1 MKKILLVLVAF
12 TLVACHDIDIIAPM
26 PQEINLGVKPGD
38 TGILSVMSKGASADV
53 TLIVKTGAK
62 YSLQVYQFGNLEPIK
77 TIKITADQD
86 TLKQTYS
93 FTEIPN
99 GIYDLMLTD
108 IEGKSTIKPLFIN
121 K

>member
-1 MKKILLVLVAF
+1 MKKILLAIVAL
-12 TLVACHDIDIIAPM
+12 TLVACQDIEMIAPI

-38 TGILSVMSKGASADV
+38 TGILSVMSKGASVDV
-53 TLIVKTGAK
+53 TLVVKTGAK
-62 YSLQVYQFGNLEPIK
+62 YSLQVYKFGNLEPIK

-93 FTEIPN
+93 FAEIPD

-108 IEGKSTIKPLFIN
+108 VEGKSTIKPLFIN

>member
-1 MKKILLVLVAF
+1 MKKILLAIITL
-12 TLVACHDIDIIAPM
+12 TLVACHDIDVLAPM

-38 TGILSVMSKGASADV
+38 TGILSVMSKGTSADV
-53 TLIVKTGAK
+53 TLLVKTGAK
-62 YSLQVYQFGNLEPIK
+62 YSLQVYKFGNLEPIK

-93 FTEIPN
+93 FTEVPN

-108 IEGKSTIKPLFIN
+108 IDGKSTIKPLFIN
-121 K
+121 R